1 MNANDDITGKL
12 TQEIAS
18 RARLEPE
25 QIEPDA
31 HFIRDLGLSSLDMLS
46 VLAFVEKSF
55 STRFSDEVLPKL
67 TTLNKVVE
75 AVRTYQ
81 REQTV
86 VEK

>member
-46 VLAFVEKSF
+46 VLAFAEKSF
-55 STRFSDEVLPKL
+55 ATRLPDEVLPEL
-67 TTLNKVVE
+67 TTLNKVAE
-75 AVRTYQ
+75 AVRIHRR
-81 REQTV
+81 REV
-86 VEK
+86 RER

>member
-55 STRFSDEVLPKL
+55 STRLPDEVLAEL
-67 TTLNKVVE
+67 TTLNKVAE
-75 AVRTYQ
+75 AVRVHQ
-81 REQTV
+81 RREV
-86 VEK
+86 RER

>member
-55 STRFSDEVLPKL
+55 STRFSDEVLADL
-67 TTLNKVVE
+67 TTLNKVAE
-75 AVRTYQ
+75 AVRGHQ
-81 REQTV
+81 RREV
-86 VEK
+86 GER